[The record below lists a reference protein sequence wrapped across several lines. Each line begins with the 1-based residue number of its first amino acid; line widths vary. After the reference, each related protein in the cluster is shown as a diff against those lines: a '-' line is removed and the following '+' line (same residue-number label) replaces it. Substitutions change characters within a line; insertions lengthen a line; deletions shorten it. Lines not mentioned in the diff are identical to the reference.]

1 MMQRSFTSEKWNI
14 NARRHS
20 RCRREKSHETRKNSQ
35 VSRRDSISLNRWLV
49 YRLQLLNHRVSSSS
63 SCRHRDHNLFRF
75 FRLARRL
82 SIFLFSITSVRAR
95 HPQDLRRRRS
105 SLPTGNSLEYRPTP
119 LLLFL
124 RSNNVPEPFDQTR
137 CAYDNVFIYNRF
149 DSTKFGFDRFRSRV
163 YSILCIFSSLDVPFW
178 SFVRDRLTRLGEYF
192 LGKSSGVWRRNRAV
206 CRCRGWRGSSLA

>member
-1 MMQRSFTSEKWNI
+1 MHPLFYQNSHFSNFNNDPIRSRVDLKNPSFQNSILQYMMQRPRSETSSTRRRSL
-14 NARRHS
+14 ARCWRG
-20 RCRREKSHETRKNSQ
+20 KSHESGKKHLSQ

-95 HPQDLRRRRS
+95 HPQDLRRRS

-119 LLLFL
+119 LLL
-124 RSNNVPEPFDQTR
+124 S
-137 CAYDNVFIYNRF
+137 
-149 DSTKFGFDRFRSRV
+149 FDRTTFPSPLTKLVATCSFNEISDSIRIVESKLVHILFLSSSTRS
-163 YSILCIFSSLDVPFW
+163 LFGL
-178 SFVRDRLTRLGEYF
+178 SFVID
-192 LGKSSGVWRRNRAV
+192 
-206 CRCRGWRGSSLA
+206 